1 MRLLLLLLLLR
12 QGRLVI
18 ADTPYLPA
26 AQSLTALH
34 LSLSLLPRHGD
45 KKQGLKRWLE
55 EQ

>member
-1 MRLLLLLLLLR
+1 LQTLR
-12 QGRLVI
+12 I
-18 ADTPYLPA
+18 YL
-26 AQSLTALH
+26 QRRVLQRSISLS